1 MLGDGELEHA
11 RALMQKTGAT
21 IFKPMLETPMD
32 ELRDAQ
38 SAVKTN

>member
-1 MLGDGELEHA
+1 VLGDGELEHA

-21 IFKPMLETPMD
+21 IFKPMLETPM

-38 SAVKTN
+38 SAAKAN